1 MKTLLKKM
9 IRGFGYEVLRYQ
21 PEAPVD
27 LVQLVCEQCHLPALQ
42 SVDLES
48 YRRALQPLFPQPTLV
63 PVDVPLAHYTSLAE
77 AVSND
82 SMRIYL
88 SVVGNSSSYA
98 ITDDYPASCYY
109 SRQRMLYSV
118 YRRFMGETLKGVSVL
133 DIGCSSGYYSFFC
146 SRLGASRVLGIDARP
161 EHADQFHVLRH
172 MLKIGP
178 STQYQHVD
186 MEYGM
191 ENLKDSFD
199 VVLAQGV
206 MYHVYDHPRFI
217 RNLYRLTRKV
227 LVLEGDC
234 SGRLDRLCQAGME
247 DTGTMRASIHGPSL
261 APSIPWAV
269 DLLRWVGFRNLTYV
283 CLPSEVQ
290 DQWGFHRLYRA
301 MIVAEK

>member
-21 PEAPVD
+21 PEVPVD
-27 LVQLVCEQCHLPALQ
+27 LAKQVCEQCHLVTLQ
-42 SVDLES
+42 PVDLES
-48 YRRALQPLFPQPTLV
+48 YRRCLPPLFPQPTLV
-63 PVDVPLAHYTSLAE
+63 PVDFPLAHGTSLAA
-77 AVSND
+77 AVNNISIKN
-82 SMRIYL
+82 YF
-88 SVVGNSSSYA
+88 SVAQNSSGFT
-98 ITDDYPASCYY
+98 ITDNYAASHYY

-118 YRRFMGETLKGVSVL
+118 YRRFVGETLEGVSVL

-146 SRLGASRVLGIDARP
+146 SRLRASRVLGIDARP
-161 EHADQFHVLRH
+161 EHADQFQLLRH
-172 MLKIGP
+172 MLNIEP

-191 ENLKDSFD
+191 ESLKDSFD

-217 RNLYRLTRKV
+217 KNLYRLTRKV

-234 SGRLDRLCQAGME
+234 SGRLDRLCQACME
-247 DTGTMRASIHGPSL
+247 DPSTMRASIYGPSL
-261 APSIPWAV
+261 APSVPWAV
-269 DLLRWVGFRNLTYV
+269 DLLRWAGFRNLTYV
-283 CLPSEVQ
+283 YLPAEIQ
-290 DQWGFHRLYRA
+290 DGWGYNRLYRA